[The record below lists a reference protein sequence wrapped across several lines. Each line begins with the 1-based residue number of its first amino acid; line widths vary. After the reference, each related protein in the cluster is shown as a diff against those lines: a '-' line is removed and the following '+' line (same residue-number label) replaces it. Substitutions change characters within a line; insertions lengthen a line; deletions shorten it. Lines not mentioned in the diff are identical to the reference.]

1 MEGQEEVIRKKKNK
15 TLRGEARRHN
25 LRELLVWRKR
35 RERERERRGEYKK
48 LAEKEGEDAKTG
60 EGESMFCLRALP

>member
-1 MEGQEEVIRKKKNK
+1 MEEEK
-15 TLRGEARRHN
+15 
-25 LRELLVWRKR
+25 

>member
-1 MEGQEEVIRKKKNK
+1 VEGQEEVIRKKKNK
-15 TLRGEARRHN
+15 TLRGEARRQN
-25 LRELLVWRKR
+25 LRELLVCI
-35 RERERERRGEYKK
+35 ERERERRGEYKK